1 MPNIATHSP
10 PRVSFP
16 ASAGFIRVPLAR
28 IIGPIL
34 ASAIVLFPVLVAS
47 PASAGS
53 LSIPLGSAAD
63 FSVLGGTAVTNTG
76 VSTLDRE
83 LGISPLGPISGLT
96 TRIELP
102 VGSEAHIDNL
112 LAQAARASLITA
124 LEHGTRLEPSG
135 EPVTVNYEIGAL
147 TFLPGVY
154 TSTSSMG
161 LVGDVT
167 LDGGGDP
174 NAIFVFQAGTSL
186 TTASASNV
194 LLTNGAQAENVFWV
208 VGSSATFGA
217 VSFFQGTVLAQKAI
231 TAGNRAWFIGRLL
244 ALTSVTLDTNRFGAN
259 AVPPAPVIDPVPPVL
274 VGDPSDAS
282 VIDSPVA
289 TKAPT
294 VAPQAVETLAYT
306 GTSSAASGM
315 IGVLGALLLLLG
327 AFLSVV
333 RFGPRGRHARV
344 SPFALRFLSY

>member
-1 MPNIATHSP
+1 MPNTATHSAPRISAP
-10 PRVSFP
+10 PT
-16 ASAGFIRVPLAR
+16 AGLIRARLAR
-28 IIGPIL
+28 RLGPIL
-34 ASAIVLFPVLVAS
+34 ASAVILIPLFVAS

-83 LGISPLGPISGLT
+83 LGISPGGPISGLT

-102 VGSEAHIDNL
+102 VGSDAHVDTV
-112 LAQAARASLITA
+112 LAQAARASLIAA
-124 LEHGTRLEPSG
+124 LDYGTGLTPSG
-135 EPVTVNYEIGAL
+135 VPVTVNYEIGAL
-147 TFLPGVY
+147 TFSPGVY

-161 LVGDVT
+161 LVGNVT

-174 NAIFVFQAGTSL
+174 DAVFVFQAGTSL

-194 LLTNGAQAENVFWV
+194 ILTNGAKAENVFWV

-217 VSFFQGTVLAQKAI
+217 VSFFQGTVLAEKAI

-259 AVPPAPVIDPVPPVL
+259 AVPPAAVVDPIPPVL

-282 VIDSPVA
+282 VVDSPAVV
-289 TKAPT
+289 KSVP
-294 VAPQAVETLAYT
+294 VAPQSVETLAYT
-306 GTSSAASGM
+306 GGPSALNGM
-315 IGVLGALLLLLG
+315 LGILGAILLLLG
-327 AFLSVV
+327 ALVRVV

-344 SPFALRFLSY
+344 SPCALRFTL